1 MELDNVFLYT
11 ALAVGAVT
19 IYSVLKRVNDWYYSF
34 KFSSKEY
41 NVPPGDMGW
50 PFIGN
55 MLFFFRSFKLGGD
68 LGTFISYFV
77 TR

>member
-1 MELDNVFLYT
+1 M
-11 ALAVGAVT
+11 
-19 IYSVLKRVNDWYYSF
+19 LKRANGWYYSF

-41 NVPPGDMGW
+41 QVPPGDMGW

-55 MLFFFRSFKLGGD
+55 MLFFFRSFKLGGH